1 MRISDWSSDVC
12 SSDLCYLGYEA
23 QPEMLAAYEDRTPV
37 DETRLAPTGDD
48 PVVAGLYRAMAKQGT
63 ILDATGS
70 LFVKVEAARKAAP
83 TAKPLRCSGARTIR
97 LTQQAWRAGFPIAT
111 GTDID
116 TARQTRGEGTGV
128 SVREELRGRHH
139 R

>member
-1 MRISDWSSDVC
+1 MMIWAHSAIFPARPAEVIAAGADVISHV
-12 SSDLCYLGYEA
+12 CYLGYEA

-70 LFVKVEAARKAAP
+70 LFVQRSEEHTSELQSLMRISYAVFCLNKKQKP
-83 TAKPLRCSGARTIR
+83 TTPRT
-97 LTQQAWRAGFPIAT
+97 
-111 GTDID
+111 
-116 TARQTRGEGTGV
+116 
-128 SVREELRGRHH
+128 HH
-139 R
+139 H